1 MPNPDREIEEEIIM
15 RARSLC
21 IDGADSTSGSISW
34 LIKDVN
40 YDGILGT
47 LKQYH
52 DLITMVTGVPNMTD
66 EAFSNA
72 DNASALG
79 YKLYALDQYC
89 ATFDRIAKKA
99 LLRLWELITGRLN
112 LKGENF
118 DFRDIDIKLQRSIP
132 TDRDK
137 SLSRAIEAYRG
148 GLISQETAINESQI
162 EVDAKDEMERQK
174 TEQEEDFKT
183 MKKRNEELRTES
195 EEDGD
200 EEQSESNQ
208 DVLEDS

>member
-1 MPNPDREIEEEIIM
+1 MTKYNDEAKLVFIGYRYENDLTKKDEDGNLVPNPDREIEEEIIM

-89 ATFDRIAKKA
+89 ATFDRIAKKSTSSPVGTDY
-99 LLRLWELITGRLN
+99 WPT
-112 LKGENF
+112 KS
-118 DFRDIDIKLQRSIP
+118 QR
-132 TDRDK
+132 
-137 SLSRAIEAYRG
+137 
-148 GLISQETAINESQI
+148 
-162 EVDAKDEMERQK
+162 
-174 TEQEEDFKT
+174 
-183 MKKRNEELRTES
+183 
-195 EEDGD
+195 
-200 EEQSESNQ
+200 
-208 DVLEDS
+208 

>member
-1 MPNPDREIEEEIIM
+1 M

-118 DFRDIDIKLQRSIP
+118 DFRDIDIKLQRNIP

-137 SLSRAIEAYRG
+137 SLSRAIDAYRG

-174 TEQEEDFKT
+174 TEQEEDFET

>member
-1 MPNPDREIEEEIIM
+1 M
-15 RARSLC
+15 R
-21 IDGADSTSGSISW
+21 STSIA
-34 LIKDVN
+34 LH
-40 YDGILGT
+40 L
-47 LKQYH
+47 
-52 DLITMVTGVPNMTD
+52 TG
-66 EAFSNA
+66 
-72 DNASALG
+72 L
-79 YKLYALDQYC
+79 Q
-89 ATFDRIAKKA
+89 KKHFFA
-99 LLRLWELITGRLN
+99 CGNLITGRLN

-118 DFRDIDIKLQRSIP
+118 DFRDIDIKLQRNIP

-137 SLSRAIEAYRG
+137 SLSRAIDAYRG

-174 TEQEEDFKT
+174 TEQEEDFET

>member
-1 MPNPDREIEEEIIM
+1 M

-79 YKLYALDQYC
+79 TSSMRSTSIALHLTGLQ
-89 ATFDRIAKKA
+89 KKHFFA
-99 LLRLWELITGRLN
+99 CGN
-112 LKGENF
+112 
-118 DFRDIDIKLQRSIP
+118 
-132 TDRDK
+132 
-137 SLSRAIEAYRG
+137 
-148 GLISQETAINESQI
+148 
-162 EVDAKDEMERQK
+162 
-174 TEQEEDFKT
+174 
-183 MKKRNEELRTES
+183 
-195 EEDGD
+195 
-200 EEQSESNQ
+200 
-208 DVLEDS
+208 